1 MKISNMLQ
9 FTEKHR
15 YCVFRDFAI
24 SPLQHKMLTS
34 VYQPMI
40 GGLAVSFYLTLYGM
54 LPPDRAGYSSLE
66 QQRKLFLSL
75 DLEQGDRGRASLL
88 ELASKLEAVGL
99 LQTVRRKDPF
109 EEDYMYEYLLYM
121 PLSPNEFFQTDHLI
135 WLLHDRVGK
144 HMLVT
149 IREEVWSPEPNWHLD
164 GEHEDIT
171 SAFFDLFRISPY
183 TADNEMERMMQ
194 EAAAA
199 KAATVRDT
207 YEEDTS
213 KYTLDQILVGFPHFS
228 ENRKY
233 IERLDDKPD
242 QLYLLN
248 FVVAKYDLDLTDLR
262 WVLDSSN
269 LFDHE
274 GILHKQRLEEEAKL
288 IYLQREKRSDR
299 RAVLSGRKE
308 ELIAQD
314 TDAIASSEQAASM
327 HQVEEQYL
335 LEIPPLL
342 QSQYSD
348 VHKYNLHLRNL
359 PYTKVLEFHFPNG
372 VTPDVREAFLELN
385 SLYKLPDEVINVLMH
400 FISIEGRLWERFPIK
415 NLATDINGKQQGNSF
430 ESAVEYVRNR
440 IKSRQQA
447 AASAREASARAAK
460 SRGRAGGSARVSGV
474 TKSTQKPHI
483 PIAKQGE
490 GVQAKPSDK
499 ELEEMLQL
507 ARKLDEKFK

>member
-54 LPPDRAGYSSLE
+54 LPPDRAGYSTLE

-75 DLEQGDRGRASLL
+75 DLEQGDRGRAILL

-99 LQTVRRKDPF
+99 LQTVRRQDPF

-121 PLSPNEFFQTDHLI
+121 PLSPNEFFQTDHLM

-144 HMLVT
+144 HMLAT
-149 IREEVWSPEPNWHLD
+149 IREEVWAPEPNWHKN
-164 GEHEDIT
+164 GEQEDIT

-194 EAAAA
+194 ESAAARA
-199 KAATVRDT
+199 TTVRNT
-207 YEEDTS
+207 YGEDTS
-213 KYTLDQILVGFPHFS
+213 KYTLDQILLGFPHFS

-233 IERLDDKPD
+233 IEKLDDKLD

-248 FVVAKYDLDLTDLR
+248 FVAAKYDLDLTDLR

-314 TDAIASSEQAASM
+314 VDTSTGSEQLPM
-327 HQVEEQYL
+327 HQVEEQYML
-335 LEIPPLL
+335 DIPPLL
-342 QSQYSD
+342 QSQYND
-348 VHKYNLHLRNL
+348 LRKYNLHLRNL
-359 PYTKVLEFHFPNG
+359 PYTKVLELHFPNS

-400 FISIEGRLWERFPIK
+400 FISVEGRLWERFPIK
-415 NLATDINGKQQGNSF
+415 NLATDMIGKQQGDSF
-430 ESAVEYVRNR
+430 ESAVEYIRNR

-460 SRGRAGGSARVSGV
+460 NRGRTGGSARVSGG
-474 TKSTQKPHI
+474 TKPTQKPHI
-483 PIAKQGE
+483 PIAKQSE
-490 GVQAKPSDK
+490 VVNARPSDK
-499 ELEEMLQL
+499 ELEEMRQL
-507 ARKLDEKFK
+507 ARRLDEKFK